1 MLDFATADVA
11 YIEKVCPM
19 FDISLVAKCVSEMIS
34 VFVTVM
40 VVVAEYAVL
49 TAVADALLANDD
61 DAVMICS
68 LLEILLTDDV
78 VVCIFPD
85 GTLIDATDNEDSV
98 GLMLDT
104 TLVDKKNVAVVEPLF
119 NITLVDISDDSS
131 VLDTTLVRVTDG
143 L

>member
-1 MLDFATADVA
+1 MLDFATTDVA

-40 VVVAEYAVL
+40 VLVADCTVL
-49 TAVADALLANDD
+49 TAVVDGLLASDD
-61 DAVMICS
+61 DTVMICS
-68 LLEILLTDDV
+68 LLEILLTYDEV
-78 VVCIFPD
+78 VSILPD
-85 GTLIDATDNEDSV
+85 SILIDVTDNEDSV

-104 TLVDKKNVAVVEPLF
+104 MLVDIKNVAVVEPLF
-119 NITLVDISDDSS
+119 DITLVDISDDSS

-143 L
+143 A